1 MHIQN
6 NHNNPMNPKNHSSDN
21 FHAQALLAAYSDHQ
35 YPIVLET
42 QDGLQYRSNSELR
55 KDQIITKSLLSIDP
69 SPIYGVCIIK
79 LRINDK
85 LINAKLK
92 VYALYGKLLSNTLV
106 TNKFNEIKFDSKLW
120 PNGIFTVVLL
130 NDDKIIAT
138 LKSIKN

>member
-1 MHIQN
+1 MHYIN
-6 NHNNPMNPKNHSSDN
+6 NHNNPKNPKNHSSDN
-21 FHAQALLAAYSDHQ
+21 FHAQAILTAYYDHQ

-69 SPIYGVCIIK
+69 SPINDVCIIK

-92 VYALYGKLLSNTLV
+92 VYALDGKLLANTSISNQV
-106 TNKFNEIKFDSKLW
+106 NEIKLESRLW
-120 PNGIFTVVLL
+120 PNTVFTVVLL
-130 NDDKIIAT
+130 NDDKIIASV
-138 LKSIKN
+138 KSVKN